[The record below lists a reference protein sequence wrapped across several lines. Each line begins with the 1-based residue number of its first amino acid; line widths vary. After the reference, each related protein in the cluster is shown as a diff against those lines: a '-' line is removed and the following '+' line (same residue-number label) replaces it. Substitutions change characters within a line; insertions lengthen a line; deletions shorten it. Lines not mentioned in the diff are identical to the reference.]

1 MGLDLY
7 YIDGQT
13 PLDEEEK
20 DGLLIP
26 TIATRGELDEF
37 EQQNIEQAVQ
47 WTLSRSFK
55 PKVIFTEDL
64 IRAVHYRMYGNV
76 WAWAGEFRN
85 TNKNLGVDKW
95 QIPSD
100 LKYLLD
106 DAKYW
111 HENNTY
117 SPDEFAVRFK
127 HRIVSIHC
135 FPNGNGRH
143 SRLMADIIIE
153 KIYKQPVFSWGAGLS
168 LRSIEHV
175 EMTMGSANL
184 ANEGATRSAYLKAV
198 KTADKGDYSLLLNF
212 ARS

>member
-1 MGLDLY
+1 MGIDLD

-37 EQQNIEQAVQ
+37 EQQNIEQAIQ
-47 WTLSRSFK
+47 WTLGRSFK
-55 PKVIFTEDL
+55 PAALFTEDF
-64 IRAVHYRMYGNV
+64 IRTVHKRMYADV
-76 WAWAGEFRN
+76 WAWAGDFRI
-85 TNKNLGVDKW
+85 TNKNIGVAKW

-117 SPDEFAVRFK
+117 PPDEIAVRFK

-153 KIYKQPVFSWGAGLS
+153 KIYKLPVFSWGA
-168 LRSIEHV
+168 
-175 EMTMGSANL
+175 ANL
-184 ANEGATRSAYLKAV
+184 SSEGDTRTAYLKAV
-198 KTADKGDYSLLLNF
+198 KTADKGDYSLLLAF

>member
-1 MGLDLY
+1 MGLDLA

-13 PLDEEEK
+13 PLGEEEK

-47 WTLSRSFK
+47 WTLGRSFK
-55 PKVIFTEDL
+55 PETVFTEDF
-64 IRAVHYRMYGNV
+64 IRMVHKRMYADV
-76 WAWAGEFRN
+76 WAWAGKFRK
-85 TNKNLGVDKW
+85 TNKNIGTDKW
-95 QIPSD
+95 QIPTE
-100 LKYLLD
+100 LRYLLD
-106 DAKYW
+106 DIGYW

-117 SPDEFAVRFK
+117 PPDEIALRFK

-153 KIYKQPVFSWGAGLS
+153 KIYRQPVFSWGA
-168 LRSIEHV
+168 
-175 EMTMGSANL
+175 ANL
-184 ANEGATRSAYLKAV
+184 SSEGEVRAAYLKAV
-198 KTADKGDYSLLLNF
+198 KAADQGDYSLLLAF